1 MLATGVA
8 VGYVLGSRSGRKSY
22 EDLKSQAR
30 DFWDSP
36 TVQEQVE
43 QAKAFAREQAPV
55 VQEQLTA
62 AAKKAMDK
70 AASATSAST
79 TSSTYSSQ
87 APSA

>member
-1 MLATGVA
+1 MKGKLLLATGVA
-8 VGYVLGSRSGRKSY
+8 VGYVLGSRSGRRSY
-22 EDLKSQAR
+22 EELKGQAK

-62 AAKKAMDK
+62 AAKRAVDR
-70 AASATSAST
+70 ATSS
-79 TSSTYSSQ
+79 
-87 APSA
+87 